1 MSLIRMDQIKGPRL
15 GELEL
20 DALMSEHEP
29 TLPLSLPEG
38 YKKPGFKDA
47 LVYIYTSGT
56 TGMPKAAIITNARLV
71 LGKKLK
77 RSEPNDLFF
86 LSLRFAFMVGGIH
99 WMAGVTSNDRL
110 YVTLP
115 LYHTAGGILAIGQAL
130 VYGSSVA
137 IRSKFSASAFFK
149 DCIKYE
155 CTVRAFL

>member
-1 MSLIRMDQIKGPRL
+1 MFLLAISELGADGLPRGMSLIRMDQIKGPRL

-71 LGKKLK
+71 LEK
-77 RSEPNDLFF
+77 
-86 LSLRFAFMVGGIH
+86 
-99 WMAGVTSNDRL
+99 
-110 YVTLP
+110 
-115 LYHTAGGILAIGQAL
+115 
-130 VYGSSVA
+130 
-137 IRSKFSASAFFK
+137 
-149 DCIKYE
+149 IK
-155 CTVRAFL
+155 